1 MNHTFHSDIWEF
13 GPVEDHTFVTQDA
26 AFAPRPWRQL
36 NLALVH
42 LATVVESYHVP
53 TIFWFAALVIGGV
66 VLQLAPSQ
74 HSYEY
79 AMKSSIWILVVY
91 REDDL
96 VLNWLAVVGLRP
108 NGCQPFRTEFSTPMT
123 QLLALLNQ
131 MATAGSC

>member
-1 MNHTFHSDIWEF
+1 M
-13 GPVEDHTFVTQDA
+13 TQDA
-26 AFAPRPWRQL
+26 SFAPRPWRQL
-36 NLALVH
+36 NLVLVH
-42 LATVVESYHVP
+42 LATVVASYHVP
-53 TIFWFAALVIGGV
+53 TIFWHVASLFDGV

-74 HSYEY
+74 HSYEH
-79 AMKSSIWILVVY
+79 AVKSSIWILVVY

-123 QLLALLNQ
+123 QFLALLNQ